1 MKYSDFIK
9 ESKDETNIEDAI
21 DFVINHCKKYDLDR
35 PLYRRM
41 KLNQIDYAFIDPSDR
56 VRKSLTGKSYLML
69 ILDEQTRVINKN
81 HPMRNNSSFFTMDR
95 DSILSRFG
103 DMYIII
109 PIDDSVIAVSQRYD
123 DINYGKPHEFRRLV
137 SVLEDLE
144 VSDDNYNHMIKDIK
158 MAKESGD
165 RYINKHFG
173 DCVSLKDFSEKLKAM
188 CSLDHFEIKYT
199 DIKDIQKNKIMGEAW
214 CKTKCL
220 MIKESEWVDFKEK
233 VKEKA
238 RS

>member
-9 ESKDETNIEDAI
+9 ESKDETNIEEAI

-165 RYINKHFG
+165 RYINKYFG